1 MKEMYRESPSMM
13 ELVVREHNIQKAIKK
28 VKKNKG
34 APGIDGMKVSE
45 IQGHFA
51 QYFPKIKQKLLE
63 GTYKPQAVK
72 KVEIPK
78 ANGKK
83 RVLGIPVV
91 RDRVIQQAIKQVIE
105 PSIDRTFS
113 KHSHGFRPNR
123 STGTALKECAS
134 YYEAGYTIAV
144 DCDLKQC
151 FDNINHDKLMYLF
164 ERHIK
169 DKAVSTFIRR
179 RLQVGAIDLSGEVAE
194 RKIGAPQ
201 GGVISPLLCNIYL
214 HELDKELE
222 KRNHRFVRY
231 ADDFVIFVK
240 TKRAGER
247 VMDSI
252 KTFIHKTLKLE
263 VNNDK
268 SKVGSPTR
276 LKFLSCLTSKVNG
289 TYRFRPTTEAKRN
302 LKRNLKWLT
311 RRSRPGSFQDII
323 TEINRVTRGWINYFG
338 KGFIKRF
345 LKELEPWLNRRIRQ
359 LILKRWKK
367 IKTKYKM
374 LRKYGLDHDSA
385 MRIASSRKKY
395 WRLSSTHE
403 VHRALTT
410 KRLRKWG
417 LLSLTQLAETAYA
430 RY

>member
-1 MKEMYRESPSMM
+1 
-13 ELVVREHNIQKAIKK
+13 
-28 VKKNKG
+28 
-34 APGIDGMKVSE
+34 
-45 IQGHFA
+45 
-51 QYFPKIKQKLLE
+51 
-63 GTYKPQAVK
+63 
-72 KVEIPK
+72 
-78 ANGKK
+78 
-83 RVLGIPVV
+83 
-91 RDRVIQQAIKQVIE
+91 
-105 PSIDRTFS
+105 
-113 KHSHGFRPNR
+113 
-123 STGTALKECAS
+123 
-134 YYEAGYTIAV
+134 
-144 DCDLKQC
+144 C

-179 RLQVGAIDLSGEVAE
+179 SLQVGAIDLSGEVAE

-222 KRNHRFVRY
+222 KRHHRFVRY

-276 LKFLSCLTSKVNG
+276 LKFLSCLMSKVNG

-345 LKELEPWLNRRIRQ
+345 LQELEPWLNRRIR
-359 LILKRWKK
+359 
-367 IKTKYKM
+367 
-374 LRKYGLDHDSA
+374 
-385 MRIASSRKKY
+385 
-395 WRLSSTHE
+395 
-403 VHRALTT
+403 
-410 KRLRKWG
+410 
-417 LLSLTQLAETAYA
+417 
-430 RY
+430 

>member
-1 MKEMYRESPSMM
+1 MKEMYRESPSLM
-13 ELVVREHNIQKAIKK
+13 ELVVRESNIERAIKK

-45 IQGHFA
+45 VLSHFKK
-51 QYFPKIKQKLLE
+51 YFPQIKQKLLK
-63 GTYKPQAVK
+63 GTYKPQAVR

-78 ANGKK
+78 SNGKK
-83 RVLGIPVV
+83 RTLGIPVV

-113 KHSHGFRPNR
+113 KHSHGFRPNH

-134 YYEAGYTIAV
+134 YYEAGYKVVV

-151 FDNINHDKLMYLF
+151 FDNLNHDKLMYLL
-164 ERHIK
+164 ERHVK
-169 DKAVSTFIRR
+169 DKVILKFIRR
-179 RLQVGAIDLSGEVAE
+179 SLQVGAIDLSSEYAE

-222 KRNHRFVRY
+222 ERGHRFVRY
-231 ADDFVIFVK
+231 ADDFVIFVR

-247 VMDSI
+247 VMKSI
-252 KTFIHKTLKLE
+252 TNFITKQLKLE
-263 VNNDK
+263 VNHDK

-276 LKFLSCLTSKVNG
+276 LKFLSCLVTKVNG
-289 TYRFRPTTEAKRN
+289 ICRFRPTTEAKRN
-302 LKRNLKWLT
+302 LKRNLKWIT
-311 RRSRPGSFQDII
+311 RRSRPGTFQEII
-323 TEINRVTRGWINYFG
+323 KEINQVTRGWINYFG
-338 KGFIKRF
+338 IGFIKGFI
-345 LKELEPWLNRRIRQ
+345 LEIESWLHRRIRQ

-367 IKTKYKM
+367 VRTKYKK
-374 LRKYGLDHDSA
+374 LRQYGLEHDSA
-385 MRIASSRKKY
+385 MRIAQSRKKY

-410 KRLRKWG
+410 KRLYKWG
-417 LLSLTQLAETAYA
+417 LVPLIPLVETAYA
-430 RY
+430 KY